1 MDAGAIAAGLGAV
14 VTGAGGVFLVVNE
27 YRRRDRQTSREAIAN
42 YAQELYDHDQSY
54 VELRRYIF
62 EIRKRLAD
70 EGIDTP
76 PPPRLSPPAIEPPV
90 KK

>member
-27 YRRRDRQTSREAIAN
+27 YRRKDRQTSREAIAH
-42 YAQELYDHDQSY
+42 YAQELYDHDESY

-76 PPPRLSPPAIEPPV
+76 PPPRIAPPAIPPPV
-90 KK
+90 KR